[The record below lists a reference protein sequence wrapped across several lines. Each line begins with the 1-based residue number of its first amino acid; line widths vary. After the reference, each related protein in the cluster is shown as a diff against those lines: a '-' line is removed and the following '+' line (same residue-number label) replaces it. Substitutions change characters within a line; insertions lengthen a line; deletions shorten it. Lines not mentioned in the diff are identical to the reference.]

1 MWITILVF
9 TSPSTVAKRHSSSS
23 PQIPP
28 STQPD
33 CRTVDSCKATCPGFV
48 QCASDHYYYCCADQT
63 HCNAEHTCPGTPGLL
78 GCSCGPPPYAL
89 LPPFTLVQFT
99 LLILPSYSSYSSCS
113 SYSSYSSHLPYTT
126 YLIHLTHLT
135 LLRPDCSSL
144 KSCEATCPGFVQ
156 CPRYFTLP
164 FYQDASGRLTPLLL
178 SHSVMAHTTAVLT
191 RSIVLAS
198 THVPVH
204 LVFWA
209 VLAHQQRIH
218 R

>member
-99 LLILPSYSSYSSCS
+99 LLILPILLIILILLILLILLISFTLHNLPYPSYSSTLHNLPYS
-113 SYSSYSSHLPYTT
+113 SYSSYSAQTGL
-126 YLIHLTHLT
+126 
-135 LLRPDCSSL
+135 
-144 KSCEATCPGFVQ
+144 F
-156 CPRYFTLP
+156 
-164 FYQDASGRLTPLLL
+164 
-178 SHSVMAHTTAVLT
+178 
-191 RSIVLAS
+191 LAEE
-198 THVPVH
+198 
-204 LVFWA
+204 L
-209 VLAHQQRIH
+209 
-218 R
+218 